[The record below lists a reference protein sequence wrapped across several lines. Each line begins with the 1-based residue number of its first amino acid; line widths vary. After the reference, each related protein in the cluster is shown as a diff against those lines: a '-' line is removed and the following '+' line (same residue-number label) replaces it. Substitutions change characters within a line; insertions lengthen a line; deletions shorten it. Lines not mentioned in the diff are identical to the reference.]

1 MSDMPSAGREAAAYE
16 EPLGENAFLR
26 IVQQPRILLV
36 LLAAWEVVGALV
48 EFLASSGF
56 SLDVSGGLDGVLAGR
71 LLSWQSI
78 PLAVLYLY
86 CARDPKRYH
95 RIFWLALIEQG
106 AAIAANLYH
115 WGANQLEF
123 EAIFVNVIVSAALG
137 AFVFLHLFQPR
148 DSNEHGFGVRSE

>member
-1 MSDMPSAGREAAAYE
+1 MESQRGEVGAHEK
-16 EPLGENAFLR
+16 PLGENAFLR
-26 IVQQPRILLV
+26 VVQQPRILLV
-36 LLAAWEVVGALV
+36 LLAAWEIVAALV

-71 LLSWQSI
+71 LLSWRSI

-123 EAIFVNVIVSAALG
+123 EAILVNVIVSAALG

-148 DSNEHGFGVRSE
+148 DSNEYGVRVRSE

>member
-1 MSDMPSAGREAAAYE
+1 MESQRGEAAAYDK
-16 EPLGENAFLR
+16 PLGENAFLR
-26 IVQQPRILLV
+26 VVQQPRILLV

-48 EFLASSGF
+48 EFFASSGF

-71 LLSWQSI
+71 ILSLQSI

-106 AAIAANLYH
+106 VAVAANLYH
-115 WGANQLEF
+115 WGANHLEF
-123 EAIFVNVIVSAALG
+123 EAILVNVIVSAALG
-137 AFVFLHLFQPR
+137 ALVFLHLFQPR
-148 DSNEHGFGVRSE
+148 ESQGDRV

>member
-1 MSDMPSAGREAAAYE
+1 MSDMPDTGGVYE
-16 EPLGENAFLR
+16 KPLGENAFLR
-26 IVQQPRILLV
+26 VVQQPRILLV
-36 LLAAWEVVGALV
+36 LLASWEVVGALV
-48 EFLASSGF
+48 EFLASSGV
-56 SLDVSGGLDGVLAGR
+56 SLDVTGGLGGGVDGLLAVR

-115 WGANQLEF
+115 WGANHLEF
-123 EAIFVNVIVSAALG
+123 EAIFV
-137 AFVFLHLFQPR
+137 
-148 DSNEHGFGVRSE
+148 